1 MWVNQK
7 SHLMRAIYISTAMN
21 VAALALKAAAVTMSG
36 SAAVDAEFL
45 HALGDLAGSSLIALG
60 AYIAATRAP
69 SMRFPFGLGR
79 VVYVLSLI
87 ASTLIAGFLAALAT
101 VAGLEKLTTSSP
113 VIAGNAPAAL
123 LAAMALDAAVLYLGT
138 RESRREVFDPS
149 TRWVL
154 IENSMDLLGNAAA
167 LTSLALLNP
176 AIDACASFAIAAL
189 LAVSSALLAYRSFL
203 VLVGVSAPRNVVGRL
218 IKVAASH
225 PDVVDVD
232 DVRTMVIEPG
242 KYLAI
247 MKVEFREGTTVDRI
261 EEAKREIAEAVRSV
275 EPGVEYLVVEAVPP
289 EGEATTFL
297 ELLSRLMGLG

>member
-1 MWVNQK
+1 MK
-7 SHLMRAIYISTAMN
+7 AIYLSTAMN
-21 VAALALKAAAVTMSG
+21 VAALALKAAAVATSG

-60 AYIAATRAP
+60 AYIAATKAP
-69 SMRFPFGLGR
+69 SMKFPFGLGR
-79 VVYVLSLI
+79 AVYALSLI
-87 ASTLIAGFLAALAT
+87 ASTLIAGFLSALAV

-113 VIAGNAPAAL
+113 VIPGEAPAAL
-123 LAAMALDAAVLYLGT
+123 LAATVLDAAVLYLGI
-138 RESRREVFDPS
+138 RESRGGIFDPS

-154 IENSMDLLGNAAA
+154 IENSMDLLGNAAV
-167 LTSLALLNP
+167 LTSLALLSP
-176 AIDACASFAIAAL
+176 VIDAYASFAIAVL
-189 LAVSSALLAYRSFL
+189 LAASSASLAYRSFL

-247 MKVEFREGTTVDRI
+247 MKVEFREGATVDRV
-261 EEAKREIAEAVRSV
+261 EKAKREIAEAVRKV
-275 EPGVEYLVVEAVPP
+275 EPGVGYLIIEAVPP

-297 ELLSRLMGLG
+297 ELLSRLRGLG

>member
-1 MWVNQK
+1 
-7 SHLMRAIYISTAMN
+7 MRAIYLSTAMN
-21 VAALALKAAAVTMSG
+21 VAALALKAAAVATSG

-79 VVYVLSLI
+79 AVYALSLI
-87 ASTLIAGFLAALAT
+87 ASTLIAGFLAALAV
-101 VAGLEKLTTSSP
+101 VAGIDKLAASSP
-113 VIAGNAPAAL
+113 VTAGIAPAAL
-123 LAAMALDAAVLYLGT
+123 LAASVLDAGVLYLGI
-138 RESRREVFDPS
+138 RESSGGVFDPS

-167 LTSLALLNP
+167 LTSLALLTP
-176 AIDACASFAIAAL
+176 VVAAYASFAIAAL
-189 LAVSSALLAYRSFL
+189 LAVSSSSLAYRSFL

-247 MKVEFREGTTVDRI
+247 MKVEFREGTTLDRI
-261 EEAKREIAEAVRSV
+261 ESAKREIAEAVRRV
-275 EPGVEYLVVEAVPP
+275 EPGIEFLIIEAIPP

-297 ELLSRLMGLG
+297 ELLSRLRGLS

>member
-1 MWVNQK
+1 
-7 SHLMRAIYISTAMN
+7 MRAIYLSTAMN
-21 VAALALKAAAVTMSG
+21 VAALALKAVAVITSG

-60 AYIAATRAP
+60 AYIAATRPP

-79 VVYVLSLI
+79 AVYALSLI
-87 ASTLIAGFLAALAT
+87 ASTLIAGFLSALAA
-101 VAGLEKLTTSSP
+101 VAGLEKLATSSP
-113 VIAGNAPAAL
+113 VIAGNATTAL
-123 LAAMALDAAVLYLGT
+123 LAATALDSLVLYLGIK
-138 RESRREVFDPS
+138 ESRRGVFDPS

-167 LTSLALLNP
+167 LTSLALLSP
-176 AIDACASFAIAAL
+176 AIDAYASFTIAAL
-189 LAVSSALLAYRSFL
+189 LATSSASLAYRSFL

-232 DVRTMVIEPG
+232 DVRTMVLEPG

-247 MKVEFREGTTVDRI
+247 MKVEFREGMTVD
-261 EEAKREIAEAVRSV
+261 EVEKVKREIAEAVKKV
-275 EPGVEYLVVEAVPP
+275 EPGVEHLIIDVVPP

-297 ELLSRLMGLG
+297 ELLSRLRGLS

>member
-1 MWVNQK
+1 
-7 SHLMRAIYISTAMN
+7 MRAIYLSTAMN
-21 VAALALKAAAVTMSG
+21 VAALALKAVAVITSG

-60 AYIAATRAP
+60 AYIAATRPP

-79 VVYVLSLI
+79 AVYALSLI
-87 ASTLIAGFLAALAT
+87 ASTLIAGFLSALAA
-101 VAGLEKLTTSSP
+101 VAGLEKLAASSP
-113 VIAGNAPAAL
+113 VIAGNATTAL
-123 LAAMALDAAVLYLGT
+123 LAATALDSLVLYLGIK
-138 RESRREVFDPS
+138 ESRRGVFDPS

-167 LTSLALLNP
+167 LTSLALLSP
-176 AIDACASFAIAAL
+176 AIDAYASFTIAAL
-189 LAVSSALLAYRSFL
+189 LATSSASLAYRSFL

-232 DVRTMVIEPG
+232 DVRTMVLEPG

-247 MKVEFREGTTVDRI
+247 MKVEFREGMTVD
-261 EEAKREIAEAVRSV
+261 EVEKVKREIAEAVKKV
-275 EPGVEYLVVEAVPP
+275 EPGVEHLIIDAVPP

-297 ELLSRLMGLG
+297 ELLSRLRGLS

>member
-1 MWVNQK
+1 
-7 SHLMRAIYISTAMN
+7 MRAIYLSTAMN
-21 VAALALKAAAVTMSG
+21 VAALALKAVAVITSG

-60 AYIAATRAP
+60 AYIAATRPP

-79 VVYVLSLI
+79 AVYALSLI
-87 ASTLIAGFLAALAT
+87 ASTLIAGFLSALAA
-101 VAGLEKLTTSSP
+101 VAGLKKLATSSP
-113 VIAGNAPAAL
+113 VIAGNATTAL
-123 LAAMALDAAVLYLGT
+123 LAATALDSAVLYLGIK
-138 RESRREVFDPS
+138 EYRRGVFDPS

-167 LTSLALLNP
+167 LTSLALLSP
-176 AIDACASFAIAAL
+176 TIDAYASFTIAAL
-189 LAVSSALLAYRSFL
+189 LATSSASLTYRSFL

-232 DVRTMVIEPG
+232 DVRTMVLEPG

-247 MKVEFREGTTVDRI
+247 MKVEFREGMTVD
-261 EEAKREIAEAVRSV
+261 EVEKVKREIAEAVKKV
-275 EPGVEYLVVEAVPP
+275 EPGVEHLIIDVVPP

-297 ELLSRLMGLG
+297 ELLSMLRGLS

>member
-1 MWVNQK
+1 
-7 SHLMRAIYISTAMN
+7 MRAIYLSTAMN
-21 VAALALKAAAVTMSG
+21 VAALALKAVAVITSG

-60 AYIAATRAP
+60 AYIAATRPP

-79 VVYVLSLI
+79 AVYALSLI
-87 ASTLIAGFLAALAT
+87 ASTLIAGFLSALAA
-101 VAGLEKLTTSSP
+101 VAGLEKLAASSP
-113 VIAGNAPAAL
+113 VIAGNATTAL
-123 LAAMALDAAVLYLGT
+123 LAATALDSLVLYLGIK
-138 RESRREVFDPS
+138 ESRRGVFDPS

-167 LTSLALLNP
+167 LTSLALLSP
-176 AIDACASFAIAAL
+176 AIDAYASFTIAAL
-189 LAVSSALLAYRSFL
+189 LATSSASLAYRSFL

-232 DVRTMVIEPG
+232 DVRTMVLEPG

-247 MKVEFREGTTVDRI
+247 MKVEFREGMTVD
-261 EEAKREIAEAVRSV
+261 EVEKVKREIAEAVKKV
-275 EPGVEYLVVEAVPP
+275 EPGVEHLIIDVVPP

-297 ELLSRLMGLG
+297 ELLSRLRGLS